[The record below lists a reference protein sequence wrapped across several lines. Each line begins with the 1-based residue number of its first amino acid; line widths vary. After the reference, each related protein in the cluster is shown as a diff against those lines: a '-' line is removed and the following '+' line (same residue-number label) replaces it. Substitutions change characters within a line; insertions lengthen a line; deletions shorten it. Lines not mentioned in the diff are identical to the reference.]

1 MTYSYLKKKVKV
13 EPMQAVLLARVSS
26 AEQER
31 GDSID
36 AQMKTVRD
44 YCIQH
49 NIPILAEYKITE
61 SSSHGERLKFYEMIE
76 FIKKQRG
83 KILIVANTI
92 DRIQR
97 RFKEYIL
104 LDDLRLNNKIEM
116 YFIREHL
123 TINQKSNSYEIGTWT
138 QGVMWAQ
145 QYVLQSSDNIKRA
158 NEESRNKGRWLHQA
172 PMGYINYRDETGLAL
187 VKIDPIKGPLVKRV
201 LEEYSTGNYTL
212 SRLVIF
218 ANNIGLTTRKGN
230 PLNLKTLDN
239 MIRNPFYYGIMRTVD
254 VLRPHTCGNLITKE
268 LFDKNQEILSG
279 KSRQFLTKQSDTFL
293 FNGLCFCATCGCM
306 ISQERHTKKNG
317 KSYTYLRC
325 CHHKGNCNQPIVN
338 EEVIL
343 DQIKTEVFD
352 KFKVSDKM
360 LELLKSE
367 VKKNIEKEYAE
378 TILMKTQIQ
387 KKLEEVAYQK
397 SRCVDL
403 LINNTIDKTVYD
415 MKMSE
420 LNDREVSM
428 NYKLA
433 SFDTVNGE
441 INQIV
446 NGVVDFA
453 NNMGK
458 YFESSDFSLKK
469 EILQIL
475 IPNSLLDS
483 KKLVLSITKP
493 FDAML
498 KSKNCEVWCAQEES
512 NP

>member
-1 MTYSYLKKKVKV
+1 MTYSYLKKNIKNI
-13 EPMQAVLLARVSS
+13 PMQAVLLARVSS

-61 SSSHGERLKFYEMIE
+61 SSSHGERKKFYEMID
-76 FIKKQRG
+76 FIKHQKN
-83 KILIVANTI
+83 KVLIIANTI

-104 LDDLRLNNKIEM
+104 LDELRLENKIEI

-123 TINQKSNSYEIGTWT
+123 TINSKSNSYEIGTWT

-158 NEESRNKGRWLHQA
+158 NEESRNKGRWLHMA
-172 PMGYINYRDETGLAL
+172 PMGYMNYRDETNLAL

-212 SRLVIF
+212 SKLLIF

-230 PLNLKTLDN
+230 KLNLKTLDN
-239 MIRNPFYYGIMRTVD
+239 IIRNPFYCGIMRTED
-254 VLRPHTCGNLITKE
+254 VLRPHICGNLISKE
-268 LFDKNQEILSG
+268 LYDKNQEIISG

-293 FNGLCFCATCGCM
+293 FNGLFFCATCGCM
-306 ISQERHTKKNG
+306 ISQERHIKKNG

-343 DQIKTEVFD
+343 KQIKEEIFD
-352 KFKVSDKM
+352 KLKINDKM
-360 LELLKSE
+360 LELIKSE
-367 VKKNIEKEYAE
+367 VKKNIEKEYEEKLLLKSQLE
-378 TILMKTQIQ
+378 T
-387 KKLEEVAYQK
+387 KLKDIAYQK
-397 SRCVDL
+397 SRCIDL
-403 LINNTIDKTVYD
+403 LINNTIDKQMYD
-415 MKMSE
+415 MKISE
-420 LNDREVSM
+420 LTNKEADFKQ
-428 NYKLA
+428 KLLT
-433 SFDTVNGE
+433 FDIVNNE

-446 NGVVDFA
+446 NSVVEFSS
-453 NNMGK
+453 NMGE

-483 KKLVLSITKP
+483 KKAVFSIIKP
-493 FDAML
+493 INML
-498 KSKNCEVWCAQEES
+498 LKTKNCVKWCAIEES
-512 NP
+512 NL